1 MTTITIESESGQ
13 PIELKGRELAG
24 VLAWLLPGLGHAYQ
38 GRWAKAGLFFV
49 CLMGLYVH
57 GAYLGSQSGPDGVGV
72 ARVVYFEGLN
82 FNRLAFFCQ
91 LGIGVPAWPAVI
103 QHVRVSGGNK
113 PLWNG
118 FMAPPAKAD
127 APYAHD
133 PDQPLAIRAG
143 GGDLHARLHRFFELG
158 TVYTMIAGLLNILAI
173 YDACCGPVFP
183 AKPEESESAT
193 EGGSAAA

>member
-1 MTTITIESESGQ
+1 MTTTIIESESGQ
-13 PIELKGRELAG
+13 PIELRSRELAG

-49 CLMGLYVH
+49 CLMGLFVH
-57 GAYLGSQSGPDGVGV
+57 GAYLGSQSGPNGVGV

-82 FNRLAFFCQ
+82 FNRLAYFCQ
-91 LGIGVPAWPAVI
+91 IGIGAPALPAVV
-103 QHVRVSGGNK
+103 QHFRVLGGNK

-118 FMAPPAKAD
+118 FMAPPARAD
-127 APYAHD
+127 APYARD
-133 PDQPLAIRAG
+133 PDLSLAIRASG
-143 GGDLHARLHRFFELG
+143 SDLHARLHRFFELG

-183 AKPEESESAT
+183 AKHEESEPEV
-193 EGGSAAA
+193 EGGSAAS